1 MAKYFNLTN
10 DLLFKNVFKDNN
22 NLKFLLEDFF
32 MLYPKKI
39 TNLNPELLSDYKKGK
54 YGVVDMLIEIDDDL
68 VILELQNKNEYNI
81 DTRLT
86 TYGALVI
93 SNHGLNKGEDYN
105 SLKKVKILVIVNY
118 NLLPEFERKW
128 NIIDNKL
135 EYMFDYVEAHVVDL
149 TKKPNRNIKLLDF
162 FKINNNNELEKIK
175 NNNEITNNIKKDI
188 IRYNEDEEMRKRMN
202 DIAQLLLNEKNDYKS
217 VYKHAKQEGEKNG
230 IAIGEKRG
238 EKRGMAIGEKRGEKR
253 GMAIGEKRGEERGMA
268 IGEKRG
274 IENIALNMLKEN
286 MDILLISKLTNLSIE
301 KILSLK

>member
-1 MAKYFNLTN
+1 
-10 DLLFKNVFKDNN
+10 
-22 NLKFLLEDFF
+22 

-54 YGVVDMLIEIDDDL
+54 YGVVDMLLEIDDDL

-105 SLKKVKILVIVNY
+105 SLKKLKILVIVNY

-149 TKKPNRNIKLLDF
+149 TKKPDRNIKLLDF
-162 FKINNNNELEKIK
+162 FKINSNNELEKIK
-175 NNNEITNNIKKDI
+175 KNNEIINNIKKDI

-217 VYKHAKQEGEKNG
+217 VYKHAKQEGEKKG
-230 IAIGEKRG
+230 IAIGEKR
-238 EKRGMAIGEKRGEKR
+238 
-253 GMAIGEKRGEERGMA
+253 
-268 IGEKRG
+268 GEKRG

-286 MDILLISKLTNLSIE
+286 MDILLISKLTNLSE
-301 KILSLK
+301 QKILSLK